1 MRSVRGVVCLALVA
15 FGTAEAADVI
25 AFRGAR
31 ILPASGKP
39 IPSGTMIID
48 GGKIV
53 VVGPVDK
60 VKIPDGARIVDADG
74 KVIIPGLV
82 DSHSHLGVASRPL
95 EKANSDG
102 NERSGAVQ
110 SIVRALDSIN
120 PFDPGIRMAHTGGIT
135 TANVMPGSGNVIG
148 GQTIYIKLRGN
159 SPEQMWI
166 GTDGHFGG
174 LKMANGENPKR
185 SYGSKGQPPVTRMK
199 VAALQRVEFVKAI
212 DYRRKWQ
219 EFEKKREQD
228 KGATPPDRD
237 LALEPLAEVLA
248 GRRTVHFHTH
258 RADDILTVLRLKRE
272 FDFDLVIQHGTEAY
286 KVIDQVAAA
295 GVPVSMTIV
304 DSPGGKAEVVDFIEQ
319 FGTWPS

>member
-1 MRSVRGVVCLALVA
+1 MKRVSALCLALTIAVS
-15 FGTAEAADVI
+15 GTAEAADLI

-39 IPSGTMIID
+39 IPSGTMIVG

-53 VVGPVDK
+53 SVGPASK
-60 VKIPDGARIVDADG
+60 VKIPDGVRVVDATG

-185 SYGSKGQPPVTRMK
+185 SYGSKGQAPVTRMK
-199 VAALQRVEFVKAI
+199 VAALQRAEFVKAV

-219 EFEKKREQD
+219 EFEKKREKD
-228 KGATPPDRD
+228 K
-237 LALEPLAEVLA
+237 
-248 GRRTVHFHTH
+248 
-258 RADDILTVLRLKRE
+258 
-272 FDFDLVIQHGTEAY
+272 
-286 KVIDQVAAA
+286 
-295 GVPVSMTIV
+295 
-304 DSPGGKAEVVDFIEQ
+304 
-319 FGTWPS
+319 